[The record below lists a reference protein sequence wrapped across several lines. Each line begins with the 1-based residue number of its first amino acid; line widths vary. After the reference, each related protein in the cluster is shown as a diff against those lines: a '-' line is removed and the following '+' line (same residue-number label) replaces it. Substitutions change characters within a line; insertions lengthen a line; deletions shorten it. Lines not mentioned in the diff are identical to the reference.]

1 MLVSPWSLPQVK
13 TRENNNKWD
22 LLGNIHGIYEQWIIY
37 WGYNFFHLILNT
49 PQRPWFSSDSGILGP
64 I

>member
-22 LLGNIHGIYEQWIIY
+22 LLGNIHGIYEPMDNLLGIQFLPPDIK
-37 WGYNFFHLILNT
+37 HT
-49 PQRPWFSSDSGILGP
+49 PETMV
-64 I
+64 